1 MALFVF
7 ALILGCIVSSTSE
20 PSIEAAETGAFLHY
34 KDLGGKPYTVT
45 ADERSWII
53 NGKRTLLLG
62 GSVHYPRLSPGQ
74 WKNILTKMVNDGL
87 NEAEVY
93 VFWNLHEPQYDFSGK
108 HTYNYDGRANLPGFL
123 EMAKQVGIFVNLRI
137 GPYVCAEWSFG
148 GLPTWL
154 LHVPGIEFRADNKP
168 WETYMQQFVEEI
180 ANISQPYLA
189 KNGGPIIMAQIENE
203 YHGSQA
209 YVNWCGNLVKTLD
222 MNVSWVMCNGMSASD
237 TINTC
242 NGNNCYNYAKGHSK
256 NFAGQPMG
264 WTENEGW
271 FQDWTTAYNPDQTN
285 WGNRS
290 PQDMAYVIALWF
302 GAGAAH
308 HNYYMWYGGNHV
320 SWTAGSGIA
329 NYYADGVNYHADGLP
344 HEPKRSH
351 LAILHQILGDKQY
364 ILLYDDIQYGN
375 EIHLNTTNSS
385 TIDGY
390 MYISQCINSETA
402 QIWQYNA
409 STKLLYNDYLM
420 KNCIFSSGK
429 SNPMGTKLCNLN
441 DKSQQFDY
449 NINQQFVSVQYGTCL
464 DIDHKT
470 GSIDEYSCKNSSKN
484 NQQFK
489 IDINTNTIHAVQ
501 NNSNCLTL
509 KQYNNVDYNLF

>member
-1 MALFVF
+1 M
-7 ALILGCIVSSTSE
+7 SYYE
-20 PSIEAAETGAFLHY
+20 W
-34 KDLGGKPYTVT
+34 
-45 ADERSWII
+45 R
-53 NGKRTLLLG
+53 
-62 GSVHYPRLSPGQ
+62 Q
-74 WKNILTKMVNDGL
+74 MLTQMKADGL
-87 NEAEVY
+87 NHVQTY
-93 VFWNLHEPQYDFSGK
+93 VFWNLHEPVYNFNGT
-108 HTYNYDGRANLPGFL
+108 HIYNYEGRANITHYL
-123 EMAKQVGIFVNLRI
+123 EIAKEVGIFVNVRI
-137 GPYVCAEWSFG
+137 GPFVAAEWRFG
-148 GLPTWL
+148 SLPPYL
-154 LHVPGIEFRADNKP
+154 LHVKGLIFRGYESQ
-168 WETYMQQFVEEI
+168 WMSYMKGFVEEI
-180 ANISQPYLA
+180 ATKIRPYLS
-189 KNGGPIIMAQIENE
+189 KYGGPVILAQIENE
-203 YHGSQA
+203 YHGSGTNGTL
-209 YVNWCGNLVKTLD
+209 YVNWCGELAMSLNF
-222 MNVSWVMCNGMSASD
+222 SIPWVMCNGESSNL

-242 NGNNCYNYAKGHSK
+242 NGNDCYKGYLPNHLKNYP
-256 NFAGQPMG
+256 NQPLG

-271 FQDWTTAYNPDQTN
+271 FQAWQGDSYNANKTSGN
-285 WGNRS
+285 NRS
-290 PQDMAYVIALWF
+290 PENMGYVVAKWMGG
-302 GAGAAH
+302 GASH
-308 HNYYMWYGGNHV
+308 HNYYMYFGGNHLGNY
-320 SWTAGSGIA
+320 AGSGIT